1 MENLKEIYRVG
12 KMVRQVKIL
21 VAQALQSKLNSKSP
35 NKKKNP
41 DLVTC
46 VWNPSIPEVR
56 WKAKMGESPKSLQAS

>member
-35 NKKKNP
+35 NKKKSRFG
-41 DLVTC
+41 DMC
-46 VWNPSIPEVR
+46 V
-56 WKAKMGESPKSLQAS
+56 KS